1 MLNLF
6 KMIIY
11 FQCNRNRA
19 KLSSLKEIWGL
30 DGIIAHSEHAYENL
44 FYVFYVLGQHEKE
57 CFIQTQSFSIIFGS
71 GLFVCSLC
79 KETASSCLQVS
90 PQVLATLGDPKAFN
104 KF

>member
-1 MLNLF
+1 MFSLYSVNMRKSVLF
-6 KMIIY
+6 RH
-11 FQCNRNRA
+11 NHLV
-19 KLSSLKEIWGL
+19 LSLVL
-30 DGIIAHSEHAYENL
+30 VFL
-44 FYVFYVLGQHEKE
+44 FALFVKK
-57 CFIQTQSFSIIFGS
+57 TAFSIIFGS

>member
-71 GLFVCSLC
+71 GLFVCSLFV
-79 KETASSCLQVS
+79 KKLQALVY
-90 PQVLATLGDPKAFN
+90 
-104 KF
+104 KFPRRF